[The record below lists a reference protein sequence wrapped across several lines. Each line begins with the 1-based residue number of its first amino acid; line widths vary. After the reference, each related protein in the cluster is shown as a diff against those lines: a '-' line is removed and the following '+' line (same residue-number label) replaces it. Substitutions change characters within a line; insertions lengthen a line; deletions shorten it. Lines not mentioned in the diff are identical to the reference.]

1 MRIEDLRIGNYV
13 DVVLKE
19 NNTPIRCEVIRIDNM
34 TKSADLK
41 EIDEAFKY
49 ITNNSEFTV
58 DTKEKWALVKEV
70 ATTEIELK
78 NLEFIYDPE
87 LYLDMFSIK
96 GAWFK
101 FKAIVGEH
109 DGIYKLFIESRDAL
123 HEYIDIPVPS
133 IHLLQNAV
141 ADNYGYRLIRR
152 SSKQML

>member
-13 DVVLKE
+13 DVVE
-19 NNTPIRCEVIRIDNM
+19 NNATIRCEVIRIDHEAI
-34 TKSADLK
+34 SADFK
-41 EIDEAFKY
+41 NIDD
-49 ITNNSEFTV
+49 NSVFPV
-58 DTKEKWALVKEV
+58 DTKEKWGLVNEV
-70 ATTEIELK
+70 ATTETELK
-78 NLEFIYDPE
+78 NLGFTYDPE

-101 FKAIVGEH
+101 FEAIIGEH

-123 HEYIDIPVPS
+123 HEYIGIPVPS

-141 ADNYGYRLIRR
+141 ADKYGYRLIRR

>member
-19 NNTPIRCEVIRIDNM
+19 NNPPIRCEVIRIDHEAISSDF
-34 TKSADLK
+34 KD
-41 EIDEAFKY
+41 IDD
-49 ITNNSEFTV
+49 NSVFTV

-78 NLEFIYDPE
+78 NLEFTYDPE

-96 GAWFK
+96 GAWF
-101 FKAIVGEH
+101 FHEAIVGEH

-123 HEYIDIPVPS
+123 HEDIDIPVPS

>member
-19 NNTPIRCEVIRIDNM
+19 NNTTIRCKVQRINHDD
-34 TKSADLK
+34 KSAV
-41 EIDEAFKY
+41 FKDM
-49 ITNNSEFTV
+49 TNGSEFLV
-58 DTKEKWALVKEV
+58 DTEDIWALVKEV
-70 ATTEIELK
+70 ATTENELK
-78 NLEFIYDPE
+78 NLGFTYDPG

-96 GAWFK
+96 GAWF
-101 FKAIVGEH
+101 FHEAIVGKHCDHYE
-109 DGIYKLFIESRDAL
+109 LFIEEDAVL
-123 HEYIDIPVPS
+123 HIYKGITVPS

>member
-19 NNTPIRCEVIRIDNM
+19 NNTPMRCEVQRINHDD
-34 TKSADLK
+34 KSAV
-41 EIDEAFKY
+41 FKDM
-49 ITNNSEFTV
+49 TNGSEFLV
-58 DTKEKWALVKEV
+58 DTEDIWALVKEV
-70 ATTEIELK
+70 ATTENELK
-78 NLEFIYDPE
+78 NLEFTYDPG

-96 GAWFK
+96 GAWF
-101 FKAIVGEH
+101 FHEAIVGKHCDHYE
-109 DGIYKLFIESRDAL
+109 LFIEEDAVL
-123 HEYIDIPVPS
+123 HIYKGITVPS

>member
-1 MRIEDLRIGNYV
+1 
-13 DVVLKE
+13 
-19 NNTPIRCEVIRIDNM
+19 M
-34 TKSADLK
+34 T
-41 EIDEAFKY
+41 
-49 ITNNSEFTV
+49 NGSEFLV

-78 NLEFIYDPE
+78 NLEFTYDPE

-123 HEYIDIPVPS
+123 HEYIGIPVPS

-152 SSKQML
+152 SSKQKL

>member
-1 MRIEDLRIGNYV
+1 MAACYCYCLGIKSNDFF
-13 DVVLKE
+13 LKD
-19 NNTPIRCEVIRIDNM
+19 NKKAFILWLNVPKVTAYIDHEAISSDF
-34 TKSADLK
+34 KD
-41 EIDEAFKY
+41 IDD
-49 ITNNSEFTV
+49 NSVFTV

-78 NLEFIYDPE
+78 NLGFTYDPE

-141 ADNYGYRLIRR
+141 ADNYGYRLICH
-152 SSKQML
+152 SSK

>member
-19 NNTPIRCEVIRIDNM
+19 NNTPMRCEVQRINHDD
-34 TKSADLK
+34 KSAV
-41 EIDEAFKY
+41 FKDM
-49 ITNNSEFTV
+49 TNGSEFLV
-58 DTKEKWALVKEV
+58 DTEDIWALVKEV
-70 ATTEIELK
+70 ATTENELK
-78 NLEFIYDPE
+78 NLEFTYDPE

-96 GAWFK
+96 GAWF
-101 FKAIVGEH
+101 FHEAIVGKHCDHYE
-109 DGIYKLFIESRDAL
+109 LFIEEDAVL
-123 HEYIDIPVPS
+123 HIYKGITVPS

>member
-19 NNTPIRCEVIRIDNM
+19 NNTTIRCKVQRINHDD
-34 TKSADLK
+34 KSAV
-41 EIDEAFKY
+41 FKDM
-49 ITNNSEFTV
+49 TNGSEFLV
-58 DTKEKWALVKEV
+58 DTEDIWALVKEV
-70 ATTEIELK
+70 ATTENELK
-78 NLEFIYDPE
+78 NLEFTYDPG

-96 GAWFK
+96 GAWF
-101 FKAIVGEH
+101 FHEAIVGKHCDHYE
-109 DGIYKLFIESRDAL
+109 LFIEEDAVL
-123 HEYIDIPVPS
+123 HIYKGITVPS

>member
-19 NNTPIRCEVIRIDNM
+19 NNTTIRCEVQRINHDD
-34 TKSADLK
+34 KSAV
-41 EIDEAFKY
+41 FKD
-49 ITNNSEFTV
+49 ITNGSEFLV

-78 NLEFIYDPE
+78 NLEFTYDPE

-123 HEYIDIPVPS
+123 HE
-133 IHLLQNAV
+133 
-141 ADNYGYRLIRR
+141 
-152 SSKQML
+152 

>member
-13 DVVLKE
+13 DVVE
-19 NNTPIRCEVIRIDNM
+19 NNATIRCEVIRIDHEAI
-34 TKSADLK
+34 SADFK
-41 EIDEAFKY
+41 NIDD
-49 ITNNSEFTV
+49 NSVFPV
-58 DTKEKWALVKEV
+58 DAKEKWVLVNEV
-70 ATTEIELK
+70 ATTENELK
-78 NLEFIYDPE
+78 NLGFTYDPE

-101 FKAIVGEH
+101 FEAIIGEH

-123 HEYIDIPVPS
+123 HEYIGIPVPS

>member
-19 NNTPIRCEVIRIDNM
+19 NNTTIRCEVQCINHDD
-34 TKSADLK
+34 KSAV
-41 EIDEAFKY
+41 FKDM
-49 ITNNSEFTV
+49 TNGSEFLV

-78 NLEFIYDPE
+78 NLEFTYDPE

-101 FKAIVGEH
+101 SIV
-109 DGIYKLFIESRDAL
+109 R
-123 HEYIDIPVPS
+123 
-133 IHLLQNAV
+133 
-141 ADNYGYRLIRR
+141 
-152 SSKQML
+152 

>member
-13 DVVLKE
+13 DVVE
-19 NNTPIRCEVIRIDNM
+19 NNATIRCEVICIDHEAI
-34 TKSADLK
+34 SADFK
-41 EIDEAFKY
+41 NIDD
-49 ITNNSEFTV
+49 NSVFPV
-58 DTKEKWALVKEV
+58 DTKEKWVLVNEV
-70 ATTEIELK
+70 ATTETELK
-78 NLEFIYDPE
+78 NLGFTYDPE

-101 FKAIVGEH
+101 FEAIIGEH

-123 HEYIDIPVPS
+123 HEYIGIPVPS

-152 SSKQML
+152 SSKQMI

>member
-19 NNTPIRCEVIRIDNM
+19 KNNTIRCEVIRIDYEAISSDF
-34 TKSADLK
+34 KD
-41 EIDEAFKY
+41 IDD
-49 ITNNSEFTV
+49 NSIFTV

-96 GAWFK
+96 GAWF
-101 FKAIVGEH
+101 FHEAIVGKHCDHYE
-109 DGIYKLFIESRDAL
+109 LFIEEDAVL
-123 HEYIDIPVPS
+123 HIYKGITVPS

-152 SSKQML
+152 SSK

>member
-19 NNTPIRCEVIRIDNM
+19 NNTTIRCEVMRIDNM

-70 ATTEIELK
+70 ATTGNELK
-78 NLEFIYDPE
+78 NLGFTYDPE
-87 LYLDMFSIK
+87 LYLGMFSIK

-123 HEYIDIPVPS
+123 HEYIGIPVPS

-152 SSKQML
+152 FSK

>member
-13 DVVLKE
+13 DVVE
-19 NNTPIRCEVIRIDNM
+19 NNATIRCEVIRIDHEAI
-34 TKSADLK
+34 SADFK
-41 EIDEAFKY
+41 NIDD
-49 ITNNSEFTV
+49 NSVFPV
-58 DTKEKWALVKEV
+58 DTKEKWVLVNEV
-70 ATTEIELK
+70 ATTETELK
-78 NLEFIYDPE
+78 NLGFTYDPE

-101 FKAIVGEH
+101 FEAIIGEH

-123 HEYIDIPVPS
+123 HEYIGIPVPS

-152 SSKQML
+152 SSKQMI

>member
-19 NNTPIRCEVIRIDNM
+19 NNTTIRCEVQRINHDD
-34 TKSADLK
+34 KSAV
-41 EIDEAFKY
+41 FKD
-49 ITNNSEFTV
+49 ITNGSEFLV
-58 DTKEKWALVKEV
+58 DTKEKWALVKEA

-78 NLEFIYDPE
+78 NLEFTYDPE

-101 FKAIVGEH
+101 FKAIVGER

-123 HEYIDIPVPS
+123 HEYIGIPVPS

-152 SSKQML
+152 SSKQIL

>member
-19 NNTPIRCEVIRIDNM
+19 NNTPIRCEVIRIDYEAISSDF
-34 TKSADLK
+34 KD
-41 EIDEAFKY
+41 IDD
-49 ITNNSEFTV
+49 NSVFTV
-58 DTKEKWALVKEV
+58 DTKEKWTLVKEV

-78 NLEFIYDPE
+78 NLEFTYDPE
-87 LYLDMFSIK
+87 LYLDMFSII
-96 GAWFK
+96 GAWF
-101 FKAIVGEH
+101 FHEAIVGEH